1 MNIKTIVKEL
11 RDRTKKMDIS
21 LKQKISII
29 GLGSISTL
37 LVLLM
42 LEVMMAQIITNT
54 ILNNIN
60 DNLMLLI
67 IIIGLFLM
75 TIVIAFIVG
84 YSITQDIA
92 LKSVRNAS
100 TMSLMCLLL
109 FLFIVSNGSL
119 LIFYR
124 NVYQNIF
131 GFQILLVFPQVL
143 VYFSIYVLNDVFNLF
158 ILTIVVYYV
167 FFVIFLEK
175 LYQLRFKEVK
185 NRE

>member
-1 MNIKTIVKEL
+1 MLKKLYRRMKENFI
-11 RDRTKKMDIS
+11 KMDIS
-21 LKQKISII
+21 LKQKVSII

-37 LVLLM
+37 LILLM
-42 LEVMMAQIITNT
+42 VEVLFAQILTDT
-54 ILNNIN
+54 ILGSIN

-67 IIIGLFLM
+67 IIIGLFLF

-84 YSITQDIA
+84 YFISQDIT

-100 TMSLMCLLL
+100 IMSVACLVL

-119 LIFYR
+119 FILYR
-124 NVYQNIF
+124 DVYSKIY
-131 GFQILLVFPQVL
+131 GFEIIWIFPQVL

-167 FFVIFLEK
+167 FFVFFLEK
-175 LYQLRFKEVK
+175 LYQLKV
-185 NRE
+185 

>member
-1 MNIKTIVKEL
+1 MKENFI
-11 RDRTKKMDIS
+11 KMDIS
-21 LKQKISII
+21 LKQKVSIV

-37 LVLLM
+37 LILLM
-42 LEVMMAQIITNT
+42 IEVMFAQILTDT
-54 ILNNIN
+54 ILGSIN

-67 IIIGLFLM
+67 IIIGLFLL

-84 YSITQDIA
+84 YFISQDIT

-100 TMSLMCLLL
+100 IMSVACLLL

-119 LIFYR
+119 FVLYR
-124 NVYQNIF
+124 NVYSKIY
-131 GFQILLVFPQVL
+131 GFEIIWIFPQVL

-167 FFVIFLEK
+167 FFVFFLEK
-175 LYQLRFKEVK
+175 LYQLKV
-185 NRE
+185 

>member
-1 MNIKTIVKEL
+1 MLKKLYRRMKENFI
-11 RDRTKKMDIS
+11 KMDIS
-21 LKQKISII
+21 LKQKVSII

-37 LVLLM
+37 LILLM
-42 LEVMMAQIITNT
+42 AEVLMAQIITDT
-54 ILNNIN
+54 ILNNIS

-67 IIIGLFLM
+67 IIIGLFLL

-84 YSITQDIA
+84 YFISQDIT

-100 TMSLMCLLL
+100 IMSVACLFL

-119 LIFYR
+119 FVLYR
-124 NVYQNIF
+124 NVYSKIY
-131 GFQILLVFPQVL
+131 GFEIIWIFPQVL

-167 FFVIFLEK
+167 FFVFFLEK
-175 LYQLRFKEVK
+175 LYQLKV
-185 NRE
+185 